1 MAVWSGIH
9 ACVRT
14 LLLMHVCVLVC
25 CVHEIEE
32 GLRGRSLYGHEY
44 QCSRKRLLYILTN
57 PWILLSKCLLFAS
70 NKLSESLFSPCFH
83 LLLCAYWVS
92 LIRVCLNFHWLPLT
106 NTSLNFHHSTSSS
119 SLFIWP
125 AVHSLARQC
134 CALNSTV
141 LAASSCSDDPLDAA
155 RVSS

>member
-1 MAVWSGIH
+1 M
-9 ACVRT
+9 
-14 LLLMHVCVLVC
+14 
-25 CVHEIEE
+25 
-32 GLRGRSLYGHEY
+32 
-44 QCSRKRLLYILTN
+44 
-57 PWILLSKCLLFAS
+57 
-70 NKLSESLFSPCFH
+70 
-83 LLLCAYWVS
+83 CAYWVS
-92 LIRVCLNFHWLPLT
+92 LIHVCLNFHWLPLT

-155 RVSS
+155 RVSSQCMGTCVYLCYVCTHANMTVCYIVVWTLKCIVFYIHCMCTFAYKFLGVWSGMVK